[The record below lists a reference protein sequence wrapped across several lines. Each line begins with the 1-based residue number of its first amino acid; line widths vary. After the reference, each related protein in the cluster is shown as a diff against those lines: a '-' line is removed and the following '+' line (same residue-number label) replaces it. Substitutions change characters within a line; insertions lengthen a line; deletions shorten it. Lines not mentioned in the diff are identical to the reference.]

1 MTTNESTIIQRIRQT
16 IEDSAEIV
24 FLPSDFADYGSNEGV
39 GLAIARLID
48 GGVLVQI
55 GEGLLAKA
63 RKNRITG
70 QTMLDASGGFEE
82 VAKAGLTK
90 LGIAWE
96 LGSAEMAYQNGA
108 VQIPAKTVVRI
119 KMSDAMP
126 QISYGRYRLF
136 FEPL

>member
-1 MTTNESTIIQRIRQT
+1 MATNESTLILRIRRT
-16 IEDSAEIV
+16 IADSGELV
-24 FLPSDFADYGSNEGV
+24 FLQSDFAKYGSNEEV
-39 GLAIARLID
+39 GRAMDRLID
-48 GGVLVQI
+48 DGVLVQI

-96 LGSAEMAYQNGA
+96 PGSPEMAYQNGA
-108 VQIPAKTVVRI
+108 SQIPAKTVVRI

-126 QISYGRYRLF
+126 QIAYGRYRLF
-136 FEPL
+136 CEPL

>member
-1 MTTNESTIIQRIRQT
+1 MATNESTLILRIRRT
-16 IEDSAEIV
+16 IADSGELV
-24 FLPSDFADYGSNEGV
+24 FLQSDFAKYGSKEEV
-39 GLAIARLID
+39 GRAMDRLID
-48 GGVLVQI
+48 DGVLVQI

-96 LGSAEMAYQNGA
+96 PGSPEMTYQNGA
-108 VQIPAKTVVRI
+108 TQIPAKTVVRV
-119 KMSDAMP
+119 KMSDTMP
-126 QISYGRYRLF
+126 QIAYGRYRLLT
-136 FEPL
+136 EPL